1 MKKLLMIIG
10 LLMITGT
17 LFSASAEVPSTE
29 KRLVAMQNA
38 DDPSVSFRIWFKV
51 GSQDD
56 PKGKEGLA
64 ALTAAMLSEGGTVN
78 RSYDAILEALFP
90 MASSY
95 NCNASTEMTVF
106 TGRVHIDNLNDYYT
120 LFIDQLLNP
129 AFPQDVFDRLKQ
141 NMLNY
146 LTTTLKYAS
155 DEELGKALLYGSI
168 FDNTP
173 YGHLTSGTVSGL
185 NSITLQDVKDFYL
198 RYYNKNNYVLGIAG
212 GYSDGFLST
221 LQSDLQKLN
230 DGKEN
235 TTEKVKP
242 AAFDGYHVTIA
253 EKAANATA
261 ISFGFPISVVRGSR
275 EWYALAIA
283 NSWLGEH
290 RNSSSHLYQV
300 IREARGL
307 NYGDYSYIEHFPN
320 GSRRQMPPVNV
331 ARKQHIFEVWI
342 RPVPNETR
350 HFALRAAMREL
361 DALINTGMSE
371 ADFKLTKGFLKNYVL
386 HYAPDTYTRLGYALD
401 DVFYGIK
408 EGHISLYRKMMDE
421 ITLEEVNAAIKKH
434 LSMERFHI
442 AVVTNNAEEFNNALV
457 NNSVSSITYST
468 PKPDE
473 VLQEDKDIEV
483 YKLPIRSENVRI
495 IPVEKLFQ

>member
-1 MKKLLMIIG
+1 MRNVLMIIG

-17 LFSASAEVPSTE
+17 YVLTSAEAPNAGD
-29 KRLVAMQNA
+29 RLVAMQSA

-64 ALTAAMLSEGGTVN
+64 ALTAAMISDGGTAS
-78 RSYDAILEALFP
+78 RSYEQILEALFP

-95 NCNASTEMTVF
+95 GCNVSTEMMVF
-106 TGRVHIDNLNDYYT
+106 TGRVHKDNLDAYYN

-155 DEELGKALLYGSI
+155 DEELGKAVLYESI
-168 FDNTP
+168 FDKTP

-185 NSITLQDVKDFYL
+185 HAITLQDVKDFYTTYFN
-198 RYYNKNNYVLGIAG
+198 RNNFVIGIAG
-212 GYSDGFLST
+212 GYSDDFLKV
-221 LQSDLQKLN
+221 LQTDLQKLN

-235 TTEKVKP
+235 VTEKVVP
-242 AAFDGYHVTIA
+242 AAFEGYHVTIA

-261 ISFGFPISVVRGSR
+261 ISFGFPITVVRGSR

-283 NSWLGEH
+283 NSWFGEH

-300 IREARGL
+300 IREERGL

-342 RPVPNETR
+342 RPVPNEAR

-361 DALINTGMSE
+361 DALINNGMSE

-442 AVVTNNAEEFNNALV
+442 AVVTNNAEEFKNALV

-483 YKLPIRSENVRI
+483 YKLPIKSENVRI

>member
-1 MKKLLMIIG
+1 MKKILIIIG
-10 LLMITGT
+10 LLMITGVYT
-17 LFSASAEVPSTE
+17 SVFAQSSDQK
-29 KRLVAMQNA
+29 KRLVTMKNSEE
-38 DDPSVSFRIWFKV
+38 PTVSFRIWFKV

-56 PKGKEGLA
+56 PQGKEGLA
-64 ALTAAMLSEGGTVN
+64 ALTAAMISEGGTLAL
-78 RSYDAILEALFP
+78 SYEQVLEALFP
-90 MASSY
+90 MAASY

-106 TGRVHIDNLNDYYT
+106 NGRVHKDNLDAYYK

-155 DEELGKALLYGSI
+155 DEELGKAVLYGSI
-168 FDNTP
+168 FDKTP
-173 YGHLTSGTVSGL
+173 YGHLTAGTVSGL
-185 NSITLQDVKDFYL
+185 NAITLQDVKDFYSKYFV
-198 RYYNKNNYVLGIAG
+198 RNNFVIGIAG
-212 GYSDGFLST
+212 GYSDEFLKA

-230 DGKEN
+230 EGGEN
-235 TTEKVKP
+235 VTAKVVP
-242 AAFDGYHVTIA
+242 SGFEGYHVTIA

-261 ISFGFPISVVRGSR
+261 ISFGFPISIVRGSR

-342 RPVPNETR
+342 RPVPNEAR

-361 DALINTGMSE
+361 EALISNGMSKE
-371 ADFKLTKGFLKNYVL
+371 DFNLTRGFLKNYVL

-401 DVFYGIK
+401 DVFYGIG
-408 EGHISLYRKMMDE
+408 EGHIALFRKMMDE

-442 AVVTNNAEEFNNALV
+442 AVVTNNAEEFKEALV
-457 NNSVSSITYST
+457 KNSVSSITYST

-473 VLQEDKDIEV
+473 VLQEDKDIEK
-483 YKLPIRSENVRI
+483 YPLPMKHENIRI
-495 IPVEKLFQ
+495 IPVQKLFP